1 LRDDQQRLLDI
12 LDAIKRIEKYAA
24 KGRDTFFGDE
34 LIQIWIV
41 HHLETIGEACRGV
54 SDDFKA
60 KHTGIDWKSI
70 IGMRTILAHKYFDI
84 DLDIVWSAVESDLPN
99 LKREVESVLQMQGH

>member
-1 LRDDQQRLLDI
+1 MRDDRQRLLDI
-12 LDAIKRIEKYAA
+12 LDAVERIEKYSV
-24 KGRDTFFGDE
+24 KGRDTFFSNE

-60 KHTGIDWKSI
+60 KHAEIDWRSI

-84 DLDIVWSAVESDLPN
+84 DLDIVWRAVESDLPN
-99 LKREVESVLQMQGH
+99 LRQEVESILRTSDH